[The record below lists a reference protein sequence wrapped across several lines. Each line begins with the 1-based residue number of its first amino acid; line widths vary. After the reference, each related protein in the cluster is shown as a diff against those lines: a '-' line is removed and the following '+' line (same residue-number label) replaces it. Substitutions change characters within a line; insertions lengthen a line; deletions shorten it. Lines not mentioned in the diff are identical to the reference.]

1 MASLKAWQGSKLC
14 PTATLSKRDSHLSAL
29 SVSPLNSITVSLFV
43 VYACILYFNLFVS
56 FSNSGGKYVRLTMAL
71 RPNAGVDD
79 GVSGWVVVGD
89 EREEGCAD
97 EERGGE

>member
-1 MASLKAWQGSKLC
+1 
-14 PTATLSKRDSHLSAL
+14 
-29 SVSPLNSITVSLFV
+29 
-43 VYACILYFNLFVS
+43 LYFNLFVS

-79 GVSGWVVVGD
+79 EVSGWVVVGD